1 MGLSPVAG
9 GSTVDAVLDQL
20 QAQVS
25 GGSWPVGERIPAETD
40 LAARLGVSRPAVR
53 EAIRALTHVGVLEVR
68 RGDGTYVR
76 STADPRPLLR
86 RVARASARDFFEVQ
100 LAYDV
105 QAARLAARRRTDA
118 DLARLEELL
127 RARDEATGADA
138 FGAEAFGA
146 ADAAFHLGVA
156 EASRNSVLIEAMRF
170 FIDRLRDSVRDI
182 RLDREVPE
190 AGPAAHRAVLDAI
203 AAGDPDAAASAAAAV
218 VEPTLTAL
226 EALTARAESTSG
238 QPVAN
243 EPTSATSARSEQ
255 ASGESLSGQPTH
267 GKPTDSGAAR
277 GEAARDEAARDEA
290 ARDEAARD
298 EAARGEA
305 ARGEAA
311 RGEVGRGAR
320 GEVAW

>member
-1 MGLSPVAG
+1 MSDVLQRGVPVGLSPVAG

-25 GGSWPVGERIPAETD
+25 DGSWPVGERIPAETE
-40 LAARLGVSRPAVR
+40 LAGRLGVSRPAVR

-118 DLARLEELL
+118 DLARLDELL
-127 RARDEATGADA
+127 RARDAATEAD
-138 FGAEAFGA
+138 AFGA
-146 ADAAFHLGVA
+146 ADASFHLGVA
-156 EASRNSVLIEAMRF
+156 EAARNPVLIEAMRF
-170 FIDRLRDSVRDI
+170 FIDRLRESVRDV

-203 AAGDPDAAASAAAAV
+203 AAGDPEAAASAAAAV
-218 VEPTLTAL
+218 VEPTLAVLDTL
-226 EALTARAESTSG
+226 VARAE
-238 QPVAN
+238 A
-243 EPTSATSARSEQ
+243 E
-255 ASGESLSGQPTH
+255 L
-267 GKPTDSGAAR
+267 
-277 GEAARDEAARDEA
+277 
-290 ARDEAARD
+290 
-298 EAARGEA
+298 
-305 ARGEAA
+305 
-311 RGEVGRGAR
+311 
-320 GEVAW
+320 